1 MMDLDLSSI
10 DHVAVVGASRD
21 REKYGYKVLK
31 DLVGAG
37 YQACGVNPSCTDIE
51 GTACYPDLA
60 SLPWK
65 PELVI
70 TVVPPAVT
78 ERVVREAAEA
88 GITRVWMQPGSE
100 SPGAVAFCE
109 ANGIEMMHDACIM
122 IYRKKGILAEG
133 E

>member
-1 MMDLDLSSI
+1 MMDLDLSVI
-10 DHVAVVGASRD
+10 DRIAVVGASRD

-31 DLVGAG
+31 DLVNAG
-37 YQACGVNPSCTDIE
+37 YRACGVNPSCDE
-51 GTACYPDLA
+51 VDGVACYPDLG

-70 TVVPPAVT
+70 TVVPPAAT
-78 ERVVREAAEA
+78 EKVVREAAAA
-88 GITRVWMQPGSE
+88 GVTRVWMQPGSE

-109 ANGIEMMHDACIM
+109 ASGIEVMHDACIM
-122 IYRKKGILAEG
+122 IYRKRGVLAEG